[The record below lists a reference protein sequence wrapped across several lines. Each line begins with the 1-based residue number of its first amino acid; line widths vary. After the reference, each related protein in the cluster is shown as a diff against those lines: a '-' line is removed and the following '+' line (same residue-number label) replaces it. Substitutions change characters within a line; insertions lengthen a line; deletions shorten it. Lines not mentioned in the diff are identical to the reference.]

1 MDDIFSQVLNM
12 SLTSSVVILCVMAV
26 RLLLKRSPKIFSYAL
41 WAVVLFRLLCPV
53 SLPSPVSLLELT
65 KPQVTETTGLTSTVS
80 YLPVEYVYTQR
91 QAIPKAEEPVQ
102 ETVRMDA
109 APVKAAVT
117 PIAIAAWVWLAG
129 ISVMAMYSSVV
140 YIRLRWKLLDA
151 APYRGE
157 VYLADHIA
165 SPFVLGIL
173 RPRIYLPS
181 SIPMKER
188 RFIIAHERHHIRR
201 GDHIIK
207 LLAYAALCV
216 HWFNPLVW
224 AAFLLAGK
232 DMEMS
237 CDEAVIRKLGDHIRA
252 DYSASLLRLA
262 TGHKIISGTPLSF
275 GEGDTKGRVRN
286 MARWKKPKVW
296 VVVVCIAVCIAVL
309 AACAVNP
316 EVDTSEET
324 GIKMESFAVKLPEG
338 FSYETEGDGSLM
350 IFDGSQNVGG
360 LTVRDAPGFPLKMP
374 TDAEWNVEEWVAA
387 LGLPEA
393 EDETLAHWI
402 EASAKGPV
410 EVCYWPDVAGN
421 TGKDRTHYLYLDD
434 PLVYDLWFDENYIE
448 RDVVNQILGSVELAA
463 RPGTASSETLPTEA
477 APSDAMNQF
486 DFEDREEFNSE
497 DGTVHFQIDLRADD
511 TLPALP
517 MVEVMPDYL
526 SEEDVKQAAHAIFG
540 EDAKFYESEPTMT
553 KNRQLSQSEILAVLD
568 RYAPYTDEYALA
580 EHEGLTKEQMTDEE
594 MEYLGQIAAN
604 VEVFLQEYTEKLET
618 APVENPRPDCQWTY
632 QKESYYFY
640 DRNDPAM
647 QSQNLSKD
655 ENAIEAR
662 VTVDGIPYKYCAYT
676 YNGSY
681 KSNWIVTYIDDY
693 DDPGYSLGE
702 SVLRAQL
709 CRTAEPTQEQVDA
722 IQVKAETM
730 LANMGLGQWMIDRCY
745 VSAAGIRGETA
756 MEYRICVDAVPL
768 LNGVPAVRRGVTDDD
783 SDNYAMTDVNFEF
796 APGGELISMWLFA
809 PLEIRNVSSE
819 SRSSMDMEALLE
831 AAKTYWKGTNSHD
844 YGWSDMIDYMHP
856 EGAEVICNVQITQAS
871 CALSRVRVP
880 GTEATYRYVPSLCL
894 MGTADYR
901 DAENGTVYYS
911 SEASRNILILNSI
924 DGSVI
929 AAY

>member
-91 QAIPKAEEPVQ
+91 QAIPQAEEPVQ

-207 LLAYAALCV
+207 LLAYGALCI

-237 CDEAVIRKLGDHIRA
+237 CDEAVIRRLGDHIRA

-262 TGHKIISGTPLSF
+262 TGRKVISGTPLSF
-275 GEGDTKGRVRN
+275 GEGDPKGRIRN

-296 VVVVCIAVCIAVL
+296 VVVVCVVVCIAVL

-316 EVDTSEET
+316 EKREDAEISAPEQT
-324 GIKMESFAVKLPEG
+324 LPVVTAPAEPLPA
-338 FSYETEGDGSLM
+338 ETEPESG
-350 IFDGSQNVGG
+350 
-360 LTVRDAPGFPLKMP
+360 TV
-374 TDAEWNVEEWVAA
+374 
-387 LGLPEA
+387 
-393 EDETLAHWI
+393 
-402 EASAKGPV
+402 
-410 EVCYWPDVAGN
+410 Y
-421 TGKDRTHYLYLDD
+421 
-434 PLVYDLWFDENYIE
+434 
-448 RDVVNQILGSVELAA
+448 Q
-463 RPGTASSETLPTEA
+463 
-477 APSDAMNQF
+477 
-486 DFEDREEFNSE
+486 EEFQSE
-497 DGTVHFQIDLRADD
+497 DGTVRFRMDLRSDD

-517 MVEVMPDYL
+517 IVEVVPHYL

-553 KNRQLSQSEILAVLD
+553 KNRKLSQSEILAVLD
-568 RYAPYTDEYALA
+568 RYAPYTNEYALA
-580 EHEGLTKEQMTDEE
+580 EHEGLTEDQMTEEE
-594 MEYLGQIAAN
+594 MEYLGQIAAS
-604 VEVFLQEYTEKLET
+604 VEAFLQEYTEKLET

-662 VTVDGIPYKYCAYT
+662 VTVDGIPYKFCAYT

-722 IQVKAETM
+722 IRVKAETM

-809 PLEIRNVSSE
+809 PLEIRDVSSE
-819 SRSSMDMEALLE
+819 STSFMDMGALLE
-831 AAKTYWKGTNSHD
+831 TAKTYWKGTNSHD
-844 YGWSDMIDYMHP
+844 YGWSDIIDYIHP
-856 EGAEVICNVQITQAS
+856 EGAEVICNVEITQVS
-871 CALSRVRVP
+871 YALSRVRVP

-901 DAENGTVYYS
+901 DAGNGTVYYS